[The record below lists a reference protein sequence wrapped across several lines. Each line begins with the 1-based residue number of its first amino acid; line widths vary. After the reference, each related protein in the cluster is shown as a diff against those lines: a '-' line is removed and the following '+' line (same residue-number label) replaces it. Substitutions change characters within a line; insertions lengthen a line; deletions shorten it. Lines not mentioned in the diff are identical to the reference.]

1 MEYFFI
7 HLQAHFLIII
17 FQPKSKKIMATK
29 PYAQELTEA
38 SVMAS
43 GIKTNEEALL
53 KRGITA
59 AFAAEIQSMIDAC
72 TQLNNEQE
80 ALKAKLKEKT
90 EEFTQKMEELKAK
103 TSEARKIIKLDIPQS
118 HWKEF
123 GIADKK

>member
-1 MEYFFI
+1 
-7 HLQAHFLIII
+7 
-17 FQPKSKKIMATK
+17 MATK
-29 PYAQELTEA
+29 PFAQELSEST
-38 SVMAS
+38 VMAA
-43 GIKTNEEALL
+43 GIKSNEAVLS

-59 AFAAEIQSMIDAC
+59 AFAAEIQKDIEAC

-80 ALKAKLKEKT
+80 ALKAKLKVKT
-90 EEFTQKMEELKAK
+90 EELNKKMGELKAK